1 MTFGQ
6 STALTSA
13 TRRPKIAS
21 CAAHVVFFIVLAA
34 TLVAG
39 IVNATA
45 QGSPTANYGASAS
58 QPQAGASAPQT
69 GVILQVDLNHTIN
82 VAYWV
87 ETLGGCPDGDTGQWT
102 INTPPGDGTTSTAII
117 GGTPVGSC
125 APNPPCDSAGPNPAG
140 TLQCYGALQYTLTQP
155 IPCGQTDTLNATWQ
169 SSRGVIEAGMWSP
182 AYAPL
187 AVTHNF
193 FGPCNASLPFGSGIP
208 FGGGVPAG
216 GAASLPPAN
225 STQNLAL
232 WQMSQLGLVNS
243 ALISSVPSNWSIIG
257 QRDFDGDGYTDLLW
271 RDSTT
276 GTVVI
281 WFMKSFQVASTT
293 SLGAVPSNWN
303 VYGTGN
309 LDQSIDAK
317 GSLPGSILWR
327 DDTAGTVAIWF
338 IRSGSVALT
347 ASLGVV
353 PLSWKIVGSDNKGK
367 IFWRD
372 TSGNLSIWQ
381 MNGSKIVSAVG
392 LGNVPPNWTISGL
405 GDFYGDGNSGILWR
419 DSNTNTVAIWRLKGT
434 QIQSTTSLGVLP
446 SLWSIVSTGD
456 YNGDGKS
463 DILLEDSGGNLAV
476 WYMNGG
482 QIASSAGLGNIAG
495 WTVLSSNSE

>member
-1 MTFGQ
+1 
-6 STALTSA
+6 
-13 TRRPKIAS
+13 
-21 CAAHVVFFIVLAA
+21 
-34 TLVAG
+34 
-39 IVNATA
+39 
-45 QGSPTANYGASAS
+45 
-58 QPQAGASAPQT
+58 
-69 GVILQVDLNHTIN
+69 
-82 VAYWV
+82 
-87 ETLGGCPDGDTGQWT
+87 
-102 INTPPGDGTTSTAII
+102 
-117 GGTPVGSC
+117 
-125 APNPPCDSAGPNPAG
+125 
-140 TLQCYGALQYTLTQP
+140 
-155 IPCGQTDTLNATWQ
+155 
-169 SSRGVIEAGMWSP
+169 
-182 AYAPL
+182 
-187 AVTHNF
+187 
-193 FGPCNASLPFGSGIP
+193 
-208 FGGGVPAG
+208 
-216 GAASLPPAN
+216 
-225 STQNLAL
+225 
-232 WQMSQLGLVNS
+232 MSQLGLVNS

-327 DDTAGTVAIWF
+327 DDNAGTVAIWF

-392 LGNVPPNWTISGL
+392 LGNVPPNWTIAGL
-405 GDFYGDGNSGILWR
+405 GDFYGDGNSSILWR

-434 QIQSTTSLGVLP
+434 QIQSSCESRRVAQP
-446 SLWSIVSTGD
+446 
-456 YNGDGKS
+456 
-463 DILLEDSGGNLAV
+463 LEHRVDRRLQRRRKKRHFVGRQRRQSC
-476 WYMNGG
+476 
-482 QIASSAGLGNIAG
+482 GLVHERCADRLERR
-495 WTVLSSNSE
+495 TR